1 MDSTI
6 ATNEDWRDTWRGHY
20 AGGQPGTVG
29 DVAIAQQQQGQIIP
43 LPQQLLQLQ
52 QQSCGG
58 SISAPSLVTN
68 PTTIAPSQAHFVRGT
83 PAYSTTAYPP
93 MRTKGSKLSA
103 KFASP
108 IGGKPKVTPGRL
120 FVRIPNATAG
130 GGDNNLNFQLGE
142 FSIGLQFTEIER
154 CIVEKA
160 RKKLERKK
168 GGVKASVYEF
178 DEQMQQ
184 RDDMETGSI
193 ATIKRQ
199 MEMEQ
204 RLQVRNR
211 ESRYWPEEC
220 STCCL
225 FDILSGL
232 IFIHVLH

>member
-20 AGGQPGTVG
+20 AGQRPGTVG
-29 DVAIAQQQQGQIIP
+29 GVATQQQQGQMIP
-43 LPQQLLQLQ
+43 LPELRQ

-68 PTTIAPSQAHFVRGT
+68 PTTIAPSQQAHFVRGT

-142 FSIGLQFTEIER
+142 FSIGLQFTEIEGY
-154 CIVEKA
+154 IVEKA

-178 DEQMQQ
+178 DEQMQQQQQQQ

-211 ESRYWPEEC
+211 ESRYWPEELFNLL
-220 STCCL
+220 SLISCL
-225 FDILSGL
+225 I
-232 IFIHVLH
+232 